1 MTRTQRWLTAAGLGL
16 VVAAGA
22 SACSTQNTAHRPI
35 DDVNTGW
42 TCQTGADGIT
52 RSAGS
57 VTNHSSKPSFYLLT
71 VEFGVD
77 GRPATRATGSLEE
90 LAPGATGRLEVAA
103 DQVPSGPLS
112 CRVAEIERL
121 RA

>member
-1 MTRTQRWLTAAGLGL
+1 MTRTHRFLTAAGLGL
-16 VVAAGA
+16 AVVAGA

-42 TCQTGADGIT
+42 TCQTGADGFA
-52 RSAGS
+52 RSVGS

-77 GRPATRATGSLEE
+77 GRLAKRATGSLEE
-90 LAPGATGRLEVAA
+90 LAPGATARLEVVG
-103 DQVPSGPLS
+103 DQVPAGELS
-112 CRVAEIERL
+112 CRVAEVERL